1 VRPTVLVRYIDGTL
15 SWFECRDYIPT
26 YIYIYR
32 QAETPKT
39 DRFANSERLLAEF
52 LRSHNRAYNSERKK
66 KMLHRSDELM

>member
-1 VRPTVLVRYIDGTL
+1 MYI
-15 SWFECRDYIPT
+15 YV
-26 YIYIYR
+26 YIYIYIYIYIYTR